1 MNRISTLCTALAAVF
16 MLCACGGTTAPT
28 EQELGATDLSAP
40 HVYTN
45 PTGDEFPIL
54 AWYSLLGDQVTKE
67 RYKEM
72 AEAGFNISF
81 SHFGTAEQVE
91 QALEASTGTGVKILV
106 TCGEMYDD
114 TENTVKR
121 FRHHPQTVGY
131 FLRDEPTGADFPAL
145 ANLAESIRRADDTK
159 LLYLNLFPN
168 YVSPAHLGAESYAAH
183 VKQFIEQIKL
193 GMVSFDHY
201 PVVFEGVR
209 RDNFYA
215 NLEDVAAESKKA
227 GIPFWAFSLST
238 AHDPYPVANRGAMRL
253 QIFTNLAYGAQGIQY
268 FTYTTPGTETWNF
281 HNAPIDDKSQRTEVW
296 DRVAEINHEV
306 QTLKGV
312 FLGAEMIKVRHTGEN
327 IPAQTVALAEGDLPA
342 QISKVEA
349 DGEGVVVSQLK
360 NGSKRYLMVVN
371 RDIYKP
377 QRVTV
382 ECAEEVM
389 RYLPNGKVVP
399 AATYS
404 PSLYV
409 EPGDML
415 LFGWRDKF

>member
-1 MNRISTLCTALAAVF
+1 MKHLFAWGIASILAF
-16 MLCACGGTTAPT
+16 MTIGCGHSI
-28 EQELGATDLSAP
+28 EQELGTTDLATP

-67 RYKEM
+67 RYEEM

-81 SHFGTAEQVE
+81 SHFGTIEQVE
-91 QALEASTGTGVKILV
+91 QALELSQGTGVKILI
-106 TCGEMYDD
+106 TCGEMYND
-114 TENTVKR
+114 TENTVKH
-121 FRHHPQTVGY
+121 FRHHPQNAGY
-131 FLRDEPTGADFPAL
+131 FLRDEPAGADFPAL
-145 ANLAESIRRADDTK
+145 AELAENIRKADDTK

-168 YVSPAHLGAESYAAH
+168 YVPAEHLGAASYADH
-183 VKQFIEQIKL
+183 VAQFIKDVKL

-201 PVVFEGVR
+201 PVIDTGVR
-209 RDNFYA
+209 RNHFYA

-238 AHDPYPVANRGAMRL
+238 AHTPYPVATRGAMRL

-268 FTYTTPGTETWNF
+268 FTYTNPGTETWNF
-281 HNAPIDDKSQRTEVW
+281 HNAPIDTNSQRTEVW

-327 IPAQTVALAEGDLPA
+327 LPAHTTALAEGDLPA

-360 NGSKRYLMVVN
+360 NGTMRYLMVVN
-371 RDIYKP
+371 RDIYQP

-389 RYLPNGKVVP
+389 RYLPTGKVV
-399 AATYS
+399 AASTYS

-415 LFGWRDKF
+415 LFGWQETK

>member
-1 MNRISTLCTALAAVF
+1 MKRLSTLCTAFAAVF
-16 MLCACGGTTAPT
+16 MLCACGGTTAPV
-28 EQELGATDLSAP
+28 EQELGTNDVSKP

-54 AWYSLLGDQVTKE
+54 AWFSLLGDQVTKE
-67 RYKEM
+67 RYEEM

-81 SHFGTAEQVE
+81 SHFGSDEQIE
-91 QALEASTGTGVKILV
+91 QALEASIGTGVKILV
-106 TCGEMYDD
+106 NCGAES
-114 TENTVKR
+114 VKR
-121 FRHHPQTVGY
+121 FCHHPQTVGY

-145 ANLAESIRRADDTK
+145 AKLAEDIRKVDDTK

-168 YVSPAHLGAESYAAH
+168 YVSPEHLGAESYAAH
-183 VKQFIEQIKL
+183 VAQFIKEIKL

-201 PVVFEGVR
+201 PVIFDGVR

-227 GIPFWAFSLST
+227 GVPFWAFSLST
-238 AHDPYPVANRGAMRL
+238 AHDPYPVANRAAMRL

-268 FTYTTPGTETWNF
+268 FTYTSPGTETWNF
-281 HNAPIDDKSQRTEVW
+281 HNAPIDANSQRTEVW

-306 QTLKGV
+306 QTLKDV

-327 IPAQTVALAEGDLPA
+327 IPAQTVALAEGDLPQ
-342 QISKVEA
+342 QIAKVEA

-382 ECAEEVM
+382 ECAAEVM
-389 RYLPNGKVVP
+389 RYLPNGKIVP

>member
-1 MNRISTLCTALAAVF
+1 MCLAATLVVG
-16 MLCACGGTTAPT
+16 CGQSKV
-28 EQELGATDLSAP
+28 EQELGTTDLETP
-40 HVYTN
+40 HKYTN
-45 PTGDEFPIL
+45 PAGDDFPIL

-67 RYKEM
+67 RYEEM

-81 SHFGTAEQVE
+81 SHFGKAEQVE
-91 QALEASTGTGVKILV
+91 QALEVSQGTGVKILI
-106 TCGEMYDD
+106 TCAEMYDD

-121 FRHHPQTVGY
+121 FRHHPQTAGY
-131 FLRDEPTGADFPAL
+131 FLRDEPTGADFP
-145 ANLAESIRRADDTK
+145 NLAKLAEDIRKADDTK

-168 YVSPAHLGAESYAAH
+168 YVPAQHLGAESYAAH
-183 VKQFIEQIKL
+183 VAQFIKEIKL
-193 GMVSFDHY
+193 GLVSFDHY

-227 GIPFWAFSLST
+227 GVPFWAFSLST
-238 AHDPYPVANRGAMRL
+238 AHNPYPVANRAAMRL

-327 IPAQTVALAEGDLPA
+327 LPAGTTALTTEDLPK

-349 DGEGVVVSQLK
+349 DGEGVVVSQLR
-360 NGSKRYLMVVN
+360 NGTKHYLMVVN

-382 ECAEEVM
+382 ETTAEVM

-409 EPGDML
+409 KPGDML
-415 LFGWRDKF
+415 LYGWDEAEK

>member
-1 MNRISTLCTALAAVF
+1 MKRFYILAVAAATLLAS
-16 MLCACGGTTAPT
+16 CGSQPT
-28 EQELGATDLSAP
+28 EKELGATDLATP
-40 HVYTN
+40 HIYTN

-54 AWYSLLGDQVTKE
+54 AWFSLLGDQVTKE
-67 RYKEM
+67 RYEEM

-81 SHFGTAEQVE
+81 SHFGSAEQVE
-91 QALEASTGTGVKILV
+91 QALEASTGTGVKILI

-121 FRHHPQTVGY
+121 FRHHPQTAGY
-131 FLRDEPTGADFPAL
+131 FLRDEPTGADFPK
-145 ANLAESIRRADDTK
+145 LAELADNIRKADDTK

-168 YVSPAHLGAESYAAH
+168 YVSPAHLGAESYADH
-183 VKQFIEQIKL
+183 VAQFIKEIKL

-201 PVVFEGVR
+201 PVVFDGVR

-227 GIPFWAFSLST
+227 GVPFWAFSLST
-238 AHDPYPVANRGAMRL
+238 AHDPYPVANRAAMRL

-268 FTYTTPGTETWNF
+268 FTYTSPGTETWNF
-281 HNAPIDDKSQRTEVW
+281 HNAPIDANSQRTEVW

-306 QTLKGV
+306 QTLKDV

-327 IPAQTVALAEGDLPA
+327 IPAQTVALAEGDLPQ
-342 QISKVEA
+342 QIAKVEA

-382 ECAEEVM
+382 ECATEVM
-389 RYLPNGKVVP
+389 RYLPNGKIVP

>member
-1 MNRISTLCTALAAVF
+1 
-16 MLCACGGTTAPT
+16 MLCACGGSTAT
-28 EQELGATDLSAP
+28 VEQELGATDLSAP
-40 HVYTN
+40 HIYTN

-54 AWYSLLGDQVTKE
+54 AWFSLLGDQVTAK
-67 RYKEM
+67 RYEEM

-81 SHFGTAEQVE
+81 SHFGSAEQVE
-91 QALEASTGTGVKILV
+91 QALEASKGTGVKILI
-106 TCGEMYDD
+106 TCAEMYDD
-114 TENTVKR
+114 TENAVKR
-121 FRHHPQTVGY
+121 FRHHPQTAGY

-145 ANLAESIRRADDTK
+145 AKLAEDIRKADDTK

-168 YVSPAHLGAESYAAH
+168 YVSPEHLGAESYADH
-183 VKQFIEQIKL
+183 VAQFIRDVKL

-201 PVVFEGVR
+201 PVVFDGVR

-215 NLEDVAAESKKA
+215 NLEDVAAESQKA
-227 GIPFWAFSLST
+227 GVPFWAFSLST
-238 AHDPYPVANRGAMRL
+238 AHDPYPVADRAAMRL

-268 FTYTTPGTETWNF
+268 FTYTTPLGTSWNF
-281 HNAPIDDKSQRTEVW
+281 HNAPIDEKSQRTEVW
-296 DRVAEINHEV
+296 DRIAEINHEV
-306 QTLKGV
+306 KALTKV
-312 FLGAEMIKVRHTGEN
+312 FLGAEMLKVRHTGES
-327 IPAQTVALAEGDLPA
+327 IPAGTVALAEGDLPK
-342 QISKVEA
+342 QITKVEA

-360 NGSKRYLMVVN
+360 NGTKRYLMVVN

-382 ECAEEVM
+382 ECAAEVM

-415 LFGWRDKF
+415 LFGWREKF

>member
-1 MNRISTLCTALAAVF
+1 MKRLHLFAVAAMLLAS
-16 MLCACGGTTAPT
+16 CGVQPT
-28 EQELGATDLSAP
+28 EQELGTTDLATP
-40 HVYTN
+40 HIYTN

-54 AWYSLLGDQVTKE
+54 AWFSLLGDQVTKE
-67 RYKEM
+67 RYEEM

-91 QALEASTGTGVKILV
+91 QALEASKGTGVKILV
-106 TCGEMYDD
+106 TCAEMYDD
-114 TENTVKR
+114 TENAVKR

-131 FLRDEPTGADFPAL
+131 FLRDEPVGADFPK
-145 ANLAESIRRADDTK
+145 LAEMSDNIRKADDTK

-168 YVSPAHLGAESYAAH
+168 YVSPEHLGAESYADH
-183 VKQFIEQIKL
+183 VAQFIREVKL
-193 GMVSFDHY
+193 GLVSFDHY
-201 PVVFEGVR
+201 PVVFDGVR

-227 GIPFWAFSLST
+227 GVPFWAFSLST
-238 AHDPYPVANRGAMRL
+238 AHDPYPVADRAAMRL

-268 FTYTTPGTETWNF
+268 FTYTSPGTETWNF
-281 HNAPIDDKSQRTEVW
+281 HNAPIDKNSQRTEVW

-306 QTLKGV
+306 KALTNV
-312 FLGAEMIKVRHTGEN
+312 FLGAEMLSVRHTGESL
-327 IPAQTVALAEGDLPA
+327 PAGTTALTEGDLPK
-342 QISKVEA
+342 QITKVEA
-349 DGEGVVVSQLK
+349 EKEGVIVSQLK

-371 RDIYKP
+371 HDIYLP

-382 ECAEEVM
+382 ECAAEVM

-415 LFGWRDKF
+415 LFGWDEAE

>member
-1 MNRISTLCTALAAVF
+1 
-16 MLCACGGTTAPT
+16 MLCACGGSTAT
-28 EQELGATDLSAP
+28 VEQELGATDLSAP

-54 AWYSLLGDQVTKE
+54 AWFSLLGDQVTAK
-67 RYKEM
+67 RYEEM

-81 SHFGTAEQVE
+81 SHFGSAEQVE
-91 QALEASTGTGVKILV
+91 QALEASKGTGVKILI
-106 TCGEMYDD
+106 TCAEMYDD
-114 TENTVKR
+114 TENAVKR
-121 FRHHPQTVGY
+121 FRHHPQTAGY

-145 ANLAESIRRADDTK
+145 AKLAEDIRKADDTK

-168 YVSPAHLGAESYAAH
+168 YVSPEHLGAESYADH
-183 VKQFIEQIKL
+183 VAQFIRDVKL

-201 PVVFEGVR
+201 PVVFDGVR

-215 NLEDVAAESKKA
+215 NLEDVAAESQKA
-227 GIPFWAFSLST
+227 GVPFWAFSLST
-238 AHDPYPVANRGAMRL
+238 AHDPYPVADRAAMRL

-281 HNAPIDDKSQRTEVW
+281 HNAPIDEKSQRTEVW
-296 DRVAEINHEV
+296 DRIAEINHEV
-306 QTLKGV
+306 KALTKV
-312 FLGAEMIKVRHTGEN
+312 FLGAEMLKVRHTGES
-327 IPAQTVALAEGDLPA
+327 IPAGTVALAEGDLPK
-342 QISKVEA
+342 QITKVEA

-360 NGSKRYLMVVN
+360 NGTKRYLMVVN

-382 ECAEEVM
+382 ECSAEVM

-415 LFGWRDKF
+415 LFGWREKF

>member
-1 MNRISTLCTALAAVF
+1 MLVAATSL
-16 MLCACGGTTAPT
+16 MSCDQSAQ
-28 EQELGATDLSAP
+28 QELGTTDLETP

-45 PTGDEFPIL
+45 PTGDDFPIL

-67 RYKEM
+67 RYEEM

-91 QALEASTGTGVKILV
+91 QALEQSQGTGVKILI

-145 ANLAESIRRADDTK
+145 AELARNIRKADDTK

-168 YVSPAHLGAESYAAH
+168 YVSPEHLGAESYAAH
-183 VKQFIEQIKL
+183 VEEFINDIKL

-201 PVVFEGVR
+201 PVIDTGVR
-209 RDNFYA
+209 NSHFYA
-215 NLEDVAAESKKA
+215 NLEDITTESKKA

-238 AHDPYPVANRGAMRL
+238 AHNPYPVATRGAMRL

-268 FTYTTPGTETWNF
+268 FTYTTPGTEVWNF

-312 FLGAEMIKVRHTGEN
+312 FLGAEMIKVRHTGQE
-327 IPAQTVALAEGDLPA
+327 IPAGTTALAEGDLPK

-349 DGEGVVVSQLK
+349 DGQGVVVSQLK
-360 NGSKRYLMVVN
+360 NGTKRYLMVVN
-371 RDIYKP
+371 RDIFQP

-382 ECAEEVM
+382 EAAAEVM
-389 RYLPNGKVVP
+389 RYLPTGKVVP

-415 LFGWRDKF
+415 LFGWEEK

>member
-1 MNRISTLCTALAAVF
+1 MKRLHLFAVAAMLLAS
-16 MLCACGGTTAPT
+16 CGVQPT
-28 EQELGATDLSAP
+28 EQELGTTDLATP
-40 HVYTN
+40 HIYTN

-54 AWYSLLGDQVTKE
+54 AWYSLKRDQVTKE
-67 RYKEM
+67 RYEEM

-81 SHFGTAEQVE
+81 SNFDKAEEVE
-91 QALEASTGTGVKILV
+91 RALEASKGTSVKILV
-106 TCGEMYDD
+106 CCDEIYDD

-121 FRHHPQTVGY
+121 FRHHPQTIGY
-131 FLRDEPTGADFPAL
+131 FLRDEPAGADFPAL
-145 ANLAESIRRADDTK
+145 AKLAEDIRKADDTK
-159 LLYLNLFPN
+159 MLYLNLFPN
-168 YVSPAHLGAESYAAH
+168 YVSPEHLGAESYADH
-183 VKQFIEQIKL
+183 VAQFIRDVKL

-201 PVVFEGVR
+201 PVVFNGVR
-209 RDNFYA
+209 RDNFYS

-227 GIPFWAFSLST
+227 GVPFWAFSLST
-238 AHDPYPVANRGAMRL
+238 AHDPYPVANRAAMRL

-268 FTYTTPGTETWNF
+268 FTYTSPGTETWNF
-281 HNAPIDDKSQRTEVW
+281 HNAPIDANSQRTEVW

-306 QTLKGV
+306 QTLKDV

-327 IPAQTVALAEGDLPA
+327 IPAQTVALAEGDLPQ
-342 QISKVEA
+342 QIAKVEA

-382 ECAEEVM
+382 ECAAEVM
-389 RYLPNGKVVP
+389 RYLPNGKIVP